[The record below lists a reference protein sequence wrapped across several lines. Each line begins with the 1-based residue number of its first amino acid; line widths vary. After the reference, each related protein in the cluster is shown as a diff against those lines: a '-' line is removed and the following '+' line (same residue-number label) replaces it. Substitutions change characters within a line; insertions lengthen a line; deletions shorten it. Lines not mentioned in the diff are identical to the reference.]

1 MGADLRSRRALC
13 AVVVVCALIVGACS
27 SDGSDDAADTGGD
40 AGVEIESSGDQSSA
54 TTTPT
59 ESESSGDQ
67 SSATTTPTESESDDI
82 DTANVDCAA
91 LEDAVLGV
99 RDTGAQLTVAKEQE
113 DVERVFEFST
123 VEDLQED
130 VAVLRPYQ
138 DIEGES
144 FGSMRAGLDNL
155 EADLAAYSEGR
166 WDERVGDYPLL
177 QAVEVFNVLGCG

>member
-1 MGADLRSRRALC
+1 MRADLRSRRALC
-13 AVVVVCALIVGACS
+13 AMVVVCALIVGACS

-40 AGVEIESSGDQSSA
+40 ADVEIESSGDQSSA

-59 ESESSGDQ
+59 ESES
-67 SSATTTPTESESDDI
+67 DDV

-99 RDTGAQLTVAKEQE
+99 RDTGAQLSVLEEQE
-113 DVERVFEFST
+113 ALELVFEFTT
-123 VEDLQED
+123 VEDLQAD
-130 VAVLRPYQ
+130 IDVLRPYQ
-138 DIEGES
+138 DIEGET

-155 EADLAAYSEGR
+155 EADLAAYTEGR